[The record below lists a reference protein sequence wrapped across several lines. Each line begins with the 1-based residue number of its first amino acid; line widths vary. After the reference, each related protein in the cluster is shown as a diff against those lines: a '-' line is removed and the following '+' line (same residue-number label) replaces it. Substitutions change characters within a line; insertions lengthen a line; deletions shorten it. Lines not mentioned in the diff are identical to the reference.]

1 MKRKFSILFI
11 LVFLSACNKTS
22 DIGEILKFYGDV
34 KEDIGYSIAI
44 ASDGYYIGGQLTRI
58 TRNGSQVVS
67 SSSKPGIIKTGFDG
81 NTVWEQYLGGRL
93 EGSLSKV
100 IVLSDGSV
108 AAAGQVLDTI
118 TLKTDVFFAKINSDG
133 TNPVWKTY
141 SSGGNLTAKDIL
153 QTFDASLNPTGFM
166 ILGTTDVGRTVTS
179 ESVGNNQGKLDILL
193 LRIDNTLQQLDI
205 NPPVWGFPENDEGV
219 SIKPAPG
226 GGFIITGSTERYKAE
241 GNKHDIL
248 MLKTNNLGSETGY
261 RIIGGAND
269 EYAADFEI
277 LNDGYV
283 VAGNL
288 GATGETQSVFVK
300 KISLALDSLPLF
312 SNSIVQ
318 SSSWSVNAM
327 SKYKSS
333 SFVLAGETGT
343 ASQSKMLIFAIDA
356 GGNLI
361 EGKEKISGSTGV
373 QSAFDVVTDSDNN
386 IIAIGKNNI
395 QNNSMITLLKFSF

>member
-1 MKRKFSILFI
+1 MIRKFSVLFI

-22 DIGEILKFYGDV
+22 DSGEIIKYYGDI
-34 KEDIGYSIAI
+34 KADIGYSIAI
-44 ASDGYYIGGQLTRI
+44 AGDGYYIGGQLTEI
-58 TRNGSQVVS
+58 TRNGVQVIS
-67 SSSKPGIIKTGFDG
+67 SSIKPAIIKTGFDG
-81 NTVWEQYLGGRL
+81 NVIWKKTFGGKL
-93 EGSLSKV
+93 EGYFSKV

-108 AAAGQVLDTI
+108 AATGQVIDTVSH
-118 TLKTDVFFAKINSDG
+118 KTVIFTAKINADG
-133 TNPVWKTY
+133 TG
-141 SSGGNLTAKDIL
+141 SSEKIYVSPGNLTGKDIL
-153 QTFDASLNPTGFM
+153 QTFEGINPTGFI
-166 ILGTTDVGRTVTS
+166 ILGTTDVARTVTS
-179 ESVGNNQGKLDILL
+179 ESVGNNANRLDILL
-193 LRIDNTLQQLDI
+193 LRIDNTLQQLDP

-219 SIKPAPG
+219 SIRPAAG
-226 GGFIITGSTERYKAE
+226 GGYIITGSTERYKAE

-261 RIIGGAND
+261 RIIGGADD
-269 EYAADFEI
+269 EYAADFEV
-277 LNDGYV
+277 LSDGYV
-283 VAGNL
+283 VAGNI

-327 SKYKSS
+327 SKYKTS
-333 SFVLAGETGT
+333 SFVLAGQTGT
-343 ASQSKMLIFAIDA
+343 TSQSKMLIFAIDA

-373 QSAFDVVTDSDNN
+373 QAAYDVVTDSDNN
-386 IIAIGKNNI
+386 IIAIGKNEI